1 MTDQELERI
10 GNYVQD
16 HLPEWMDGERSPGGG
31 PREARDEARERL
43 IRLEEAISRQGDL
56 IEKMLH
62 QMDMRFEQT
71 NRRIDDMNRLMDM
84 RIEQVNRR
92 IDELAVQV
100 NRRIDE
106 LTLQM
111 NRRIDELTLQMN
123 IRFEQMEDR
132 IERVDK
138 RISRMFTVLTTIS
151 SIIGAAVVLAQ
162 FIG

>member
-111 NRRIDELTLQMN
+111 N

>member
-16 HLPEWMDGERSPGGG
+16 HLPEWMDGERSPGSG
-31 PREARDEARERL
+31 PREARDETRERL
-43 IRLEEAISRQGDL
+43 IRLEEAITRQGDL

-84 RIEQVNRR
+84 RIEQV
-92 IDELAVQV
+92 
-100 NRRIDE
+100 
-106 LTLQM
+106 

>member
-1 MTDQELERI
+1 
-10 GNYVQD
+10 
-16 HLPEWMDGERSPGGG
+16 
-31 PREARDEARERL
+31 
-43 IRLEEAISRQGDL
+43 
-56 IEKMLH
+56 
-62 QMDMRFEQT
+62 
-71 NRRIDDMNRLMDM
+71 MNRLMDM
-84 RIEQVNRR
+84 RIEQV
-92 IDELAVQV
+92 
-100 NRRIDE
+100 
-106 LTLQM
+106 

>member
-1 MTDQELERI
+1 MNGGVTTDKELERI

-16 HLPEWMDGERSPGGG
+16 HLPEWMDGERSPGSG
-31 PREARDEARERL
+31 PREARDESRERL

-84 RIEQVNRR
+84 RIKQV
-92 IDELAVQV
+92 
-100 NRRIDE
+100 
-106 LTLQM
+106 

>member
-1 MTDQELERI
+1 MTDKELERI

-16 HLPEWMDGERSPGGG
+16 HLPEWMDGERSPGSG
-31 PREARDEARERL
+31 PREARDESRERL

-71 NRRIDDMNRLMDM
+71 NRRIDDMNRLMAI
-84 RIEQVNRR
+84 RIEQV
-92 IDELAVQV
+92 
-100 NRRIDE
+100 
-106 LTLQM
+106 

-151 SIIGAAVVLAQ
+151 LIIGAAVVLAQ

>member
-1 MTDQELERI
+1 MNGGVMTDKELERI

-16 HLPEWMDGERSPGGG
+16 HLPEWMDGERSPGSG
-31 PREARDEARERL
+31 PREARNESRERL

-71 NRRIDDMNRLMDM
+71 NRRIDDMNRLMAI
-84 RIEQVNRR
+84 RIEQV
-92 IDELAVQV
+92 
-100 NRRIDE
+100 
-106 LTLQM
+106 

-123 IRFEQMEDR
+123 IRFEQMEYR

-151 SIIGAAVVLAQ
+151 LIIGAAVVLAQ

>member
-1 MTDQELERI
+1 MTDKELERI

-16 HLPEWMDGERSPGGG
+16 HLPEWMDGERSPGSG
-31 PREARDEARERL
+31 PREARNESRERL

-71 NRRIDDMNRLMDM
+71 NRRIDDMNRLMAI
-84 RIEQVNRR
+84 RIEQV
-92 IDELAVQV
+92 
-100 NRRIDE
+100 
-106 LTLQM
+106 

-151 SIIGAAVVLAQ
+151 LIIGAAVVLAQ

>member
-1 MTDQELERI
+1 MTDKELERI

-16 HLPEWMDGERSPGGG
+16 HLPEWMDGERSPGSG
-31 PREARDEARERL
+31 PREARDESRERL

-71 NRRIDDMNRLMDM
+71 NRRIDDMNRLMAI
-84 RIEQVNRR
+84 RIEQV
-92 IDELAVQV
+92 
-100 NRRIDE
+100 
-106 LTLQM
+106 

-138 RISRMFTVLTTIS
+138 RISRMLTVLTTIS

>member
-10 GNYVQD
+10 GNYVQE

-31 PREARDEARERL
+31 PREALDEARERL

-92 IDELAVQV
+92 IDEL
-100 NRRIDE
+100 
-106 LTLQM
+106 TF
-111 NRRIDELTLQMN
+111 QMN

>member
-1 MTDQELERI
+1 MTDKELERI

-16 HLPEWMDGERSPGGG
+16 HLPEWMDGERSPGSG
-31 PREARDEARERL
+31 PREARDESRERL

-71 NRRIDDMNRLMDM
+71 NRRIDDMNRLMAI
-84 RIEQVNRR
+84 RIEQV
-92 IDELAVQV
+92 
-100 NRRIDE
+100 
-106 LTLQM
+106 

-123 IRFEQMEDR
+123 IRFEQMEYR

-151 SIIGAAVVLAQ
+151 LIIGAAVVLAQ

>member
-1 MTDQELERI
+1 MIWGWCIPL
-10 GNYVQD
+10 N
-16 HLPEWMDGERSPGGG
+16 HLK
-31 PREARDEARERL
+31 REKDSFLPVSAVLLMQTRERL
-43 IRLEEAISRQGDL
+43 IRLEEAITREGDL

-84 RIEQVNRR
+84 RIEQV
-92 IDELAVQV
+92 
-100 NRRIDE
+100 
-106 LTLQM
+106 

>member
-1 MTDQELERI
+1 MNGGVTTDKELERI

-16 HLPEWMDGERSPGGG
+16 HLPEWMDGERSPGSG
-31 PREARDEARERL
+31 PREARDESRERL

-92 IDELAVQV
+92 IDEL
-100 NRRIDE
+100 
-106 LTLQM
+106 
-111 NRRIDELTLQMN
+111 TLQMN

>member
-1 MTDQELERI
+1 MTDKELERI

-16 HLPEWMDGERSPGGG
+16 HLPEWMDGERSPGSG
-31 PREARDEARERL
+31 PREARDESRERL

-62 QMDMRFEQT
+62 RMDMRFEQT

-84 RIEQVNRR
+84 RIEQV
-92 IDELAVQV
+92 
-100 NRRIDE
+100 
-106 LTLQM
+106 